1 MSSDPGVAEMDRLRP
16 QLEAT
21 AMPESLGAFVREC
34 AATHGDKILGNW
46 FDEGET
52 LTYRQLDEYSD
63 RLASSLVR
71 LGVRK
76 GTHVAV
82 MLPNVPAF
90 PITWV
95 AIGRIGAVM
104 IPVNAAYTADE
115 LHFVLSDSDA
125 QFLVIDAGLIGSYEA
140 MENRPPLL
148 DDTRVIVHGDRN
160 EGRAH
165 WRALLD
171 EGALPFEPPS
181 AVSRTDLLNIQYTS
195 GTTGFPKGCMLTHDY
210 WVIIGQYAATFRDQ
224 WGGVKNSLIW
234 APFFYMDPMWQFL
247 MIMRLGGTAHV
258 ARRISLTRF
267 YDWLKDYEINYCI
280 FPEPALKARPASP
293 ADKELHLTYV
303 SIYGWSREARCEVQ
317 ERFDVVA
324 REGYGMTEIGG
335 ATLVPAA
342 AEAKAL
348 ERTCGLPAPFRHL
361 RIVDEAGNDVPTGQT
376 GELWVSGRS
385 ILWGY
390 YKRPEANADSFRGE
404 WFRTGDVFRRDEDGY
419 YYIVGRIKDMIKRSG
434 ENIAAQEVEAVLRL
448 LPEVEEA
455 AVVPVPDPMRSE
467 EVKAYLLLKAGTDR
481 DACPPETVIE
491 HCKAHLAAFKIPRFI
506 AYVDDFPRTPSRKI
520 KKRVLIEEA
529 EDLRA
534 GSYDRQ
540 EVRWL

>member
-1 MSSDPGVAEMDRLRP
+1 MSIDPGVAEMDRMRP
-16 QLEAT
+16 QLEET
-21 AMPESLGAFVREC
+21 ILPESLGEFVREC
-34 AATHGDKILGNW
+34 TAAHGDKVLGNW

-52 LTYRQLDEYSD
+52 LTYRQFDEYAD

-115 LHFVLSDSDA
+115 LHFVLSDSDS
-125 QFLVIDAGLIGSYEA
+125 QFLVIDAGLIGAYEA
-140 MENRPPLL
+140 IENRPPLM
-148 DDTRVIVHGDRN
+148 DDARVIVHGDRI
-160 EGRAH
+160 EGRPQ

-171 EGALPFEPPS
+171 EGTVPFEPPS

-210 WVIIGQYAATFRDQ
+210 WVIIGHYAATFRDQ

-293 ADKELHLTYV
+293 ADRELHLKYV
-303 SIYGWSREARCEVQ
+303 SIYGWSREARREVQ
-317 ERFDVVA
+317 ERFGVVA

-335 ATLVPAA
+335 ATLVPAG

-348 ERTCGLPAPFRHL
+348 ERTCGLPAPFRRL
-361 RIVDEAGNDVPTGQT
+361 RIVDENGNDVPDGES

-390 YKRPEANADSFRGE
+390 YKRPEANADSFRGQ

-419 YYIVGRIKDMIKRSG
+419 YYIIGRIKDMIKRSG

-467 EVKAYLLLKAGTDR
+467 EVKAYLLLKPGVAQ
-481 DACPPETVIE
+481 DACPPETVFE

-534 GSYDRQ
+534 GAYDRQ
-540 EVRWL
+540 QEMWL